1 MSKKEAERLLI
12 AGGENKEL
20 RLRYNQIE
28 NMAGFV
34 AAAVEE
40 GYDFSEDDLKEVLRE
55 SGDSFDSYGN
65 PRKRDIWWF

>member
-20 RLRYNQIE
+20 RLKYNQIE
-28 NMAGFV
+28 TMSEFV
-34 AAAVEE
+34 AIAVSE
-40 GYDFSEDDLKEVLRE
+40 GFDFNENELKEVLRE
-55 SGDSFDSYGN
+55 SGDDFDSYGN

>member
-20 RLRYNQIE
+20 RLKYNQIE
-28 NMAGFV
+28 TMPEFV
-34 AAAVEE
+34 AAAVSE
-40 GYDFSEDDLKEVLRE
+40 GFDFNENELKEVLRE
-55 SGDSFDSYGN
+55 SGDDFDSYGN